1 MWNYLMYSLSSRMMK
16 KRKHATDAFRMLE
29 VCVST
34 DSSTQGTNLSDV
46 LYVINVVLNIV
57 IL

>member
-1 MWNYLMYSLSSRMMK
+1 MYSLSSRMMK
-16 KRKHATDAFRMLE
+16 KRKHAIDAFRMLE

-34 DSSTQGTNLSDV
+34 DSSTQVTNLSDV